1 MGLTLILGNSMKS
14 NRDVLTERLL
24 KESMNGQS
32 KLFFFVPEQA
42 TLEAQKELS
51 GKHPNHCVMNID
63 ILSFRRLTHRLMDEL
78 GDRIPE
84 VLDDIG
90 KSMLLKRVLTEHRN
104 ELRLYGNKVNKP
116 GFIEEMKSL
125 ISEFARCEV
134 SAEQLSDISGKADD
148 LLLADKLSEMSRIYG
163 WFREACGNSRITE
176 ETIYSAMCPLVRE
189 SESLTDSTLY
199 FDGYTGFTPTQ
210 YALLKELMSVCRD
223 VVISIKMDPDMYENE
238 SKTGCFRIS
247 TETVQRFRELAMLTG
262 HTVNPPI
269 FVTQQEKNQDDA
281 IRYLSESLFR
291 AGSRVYKGDSADA
304 IELYCGT
311 TVHEEV
317 RRVVGRISDLVRNR
331 NAQYHDIGILCGNVQ
346 EYTEELRAALT
357 QAKIPFFVDY
367 KSDVLQNCL
376 VDYIRSLIMTVES
389 DMKTD
394 WVMRFLR
401 NRLNGFDEP
410 TLNYLENYLLARGVR
425 GKGRWKKGLTGD
437 YDGKRM
443 IASEAV
449 EQFGQSVLEM
459 LEPVWSCLAD
469 GKTTVAQKTEAIY
482 GFLYEREVFRHLTEL
497 SEELKEEPVPWNLR
511 RVKEHEAIYKAI
523 MDLLNTVHSLLGDQP
538 ISAMEYL
545 NLLDAGFAELKVGTI
560 PPETDCILIGD
571 MKRSRLAGVRHL
583 FFLGMNDGA
592 VPARNHCNE
601 LLNVREREILKE
613 EYRIALSETEKEA
626 LDTDEF
632 YLLMALEKPTESLT
646 LSWKKRSEDG
656 KETAESYVIR
666 RIQRLFPMLTIH
678 TDRSDRKTF
687 FETIA
692 IDGGREDLLE
702 QYRQLSDPNG
712 KKELLALYRW
722 FTEETDGASET
733 FDKTVLKNGENGI
746 VRDFSMSAE
755 LAQELCGKGEIYST
769 SRLQTYANCP
779 FYHFMQY
786 TLATEPRK
794 TYEPTTLDV
803 GNVYHEV
810 LDYIGKTMVEKEQNG
825 ESVTEESVNEIIR
838 DGMERIRENKRY
850 ETFMDTARNRYRLQK
865 LEEDLR
871 FFAPILLEQYHSGDY
886 HVKGTECRFEQEI
899 DGNRFVGKVDRIDV
913 CETED
918 GTLMKVI
925 DYKSGNHEW
934 KPEDVLSGRDIQ
946 LPAYLAI
953 LRREANQNGI
963 SSVPAAMLFN
973 TITDSIKKNDKTTS
987 EADLTELM
995 KPNGL
1000 LVCENGGTIEIPDDN
1015 PDSITNTSPDDDGK
1029 DETELPHVTDK
1040 YLGHLDHAFN
1050 SINAGYKSA
1059 VLDAGTD
1066 KNGTIICKSATS
1078 EESMNALLD
1087 YTEELI
1093 QTEIRDIVHGD
1104 IAAIPYQDG
1113 KKTGC
1118 EYCNFAGV
1126 CRKDSRTRLKTRN
1139 ILGFGEA
1146 EQEDE

>member
-1 MGLTLILGNSMKS
+1 MGLTFILGNSMKN

-32 KLFFFVPEQA
+32 KLYFFVPEQA

-51 GKHPNHCVMNID
+51 GKHPAHCVMNID

-134 SAEQLSDISGKADD
+134 SAEQLSDISGKSDD
-148 LLLADKLSEMSRIYG
+148 MLLADKLSEMSKIYG
-163 WFREACGNSRITE
+163 WFHEACGNSRITE
-176 ETIYSAMCPLVRE
+176 ESVYSAMCPLVRE
-189 SESLTDSTLY
+189 SKALTDSTLY

-223 VVISIKMDPDMYENE
+223 VVISIKTDPDMYEKE
-238 SKTGCFRIS
+238 SKAGCFRIS
-247 TETVQRFRELAMLTG
+247 TDTMQRFRELAMLTG
-262 HTVNPPI
+262 HTVHSPI
-269 FVTQQEKNQDDA
+269 FVTQQENAQNDA

-291 AGSRVYKGDSADA
+291 KGSRVYEGNCADA
-304 IELYCGT
+304 IRLYCGT

-317 RRVVGRISDLVRNR
+317 RWVVGRISDLVRNR
-331 NAQYHDIGILCGNVQ
+331 NVQYREIGILCGNVQ

-357 QAKIPFFVDY
+357 QAQIPFFVDY

-389 DMKTD
+389 DMKTE

-401 NRLNGFDEP
+401 NRLNGFDDA

-425 GKGRWKKGLTGD
+425 GRGRWKKGLTGD
-437 YDGKRM
+437 YDGKRVV
-443 IASEAV
+443 ASENV
-449 EQFGQSVLEM
+449 ETFGQSVLDM

-469 GKTTVAQKTEAIY
+469 GKSTVAQKTEALY
-482 GFLYEREVFRHLTEL
+482 GFLNEHEIYQRLMEL
-497 SEELKEEPVPWNLR
+497 AEELKEESIPWNLR

-523 MDLLNTVHSLLGDQP
+523 AELLNTVHSLLGDQP
-538 ISAMEYL
+538 ISAKDYL

-583 FFLGMNDGA
+583 FFLGMNDGT
-592 VPARNHCNE
+592 VPAGNHCNE

-613 EYRIALSETEKEA
+613 EYRIILSETEKEA

-632 YLLMALEKPTESLT
+632 YLLMALEKPSESLT
-646 LSWKKRSEDG
+646 LSWKKLGEDG

-678 TDRSDRKTF
+678 TERSDRKTF

-692 IDGGREDLLE
+692 IDGGRENLLE
-702 QYRQLSDPNG
+702 QYHQLSDPNE

-722 FTEETDGASET
+722 FTEDRDSNSEMI
-733 FDKTVLKNGENGI
+733 DRNLLKNGENGI
-746 VRDFSMSAE
+746 VREFSLSPE
-755 LAQELCGKGEIYST
+755 LAGELCGNGEIYST

-803 GNVYHEV
+803 GNVYHEI
-810 LDYIGKTMVEKEQNG
+810 LDYIGKTMVEKERNG
-825 ESVTEESVNEIIR
+825 EAVSEATVNGIIC
-838 DGMERIRENKRY
+838 DGMARIRENKRY
-850 ETFMDTARNRYRLQK
+850 ETFTDTARNRYRLQK

-871 FFAPILLEQYHSGDY
+871 FFAPILLEQYRSGDY
-886 HVKGTECRFEQEI
+886 HVKATECRFEQEI
-899 DGNRFVGKVDRIDV
+899 EGNRFVGKVDRIDV

-918 GTLMKVI
+918 ETLIKVI

-934 KPEDVLSGRDIQ
+934 KQEDVLSGRDIQ

-953 LRREANQNGI
+953 LRKEANQNGI
-963 SSVPAAMLFN
+963 PTVPAAMLFN

-1000 LVCENGGTIEIPDDN
+1000 LVCEQDGDD
-1015 PDSITNTSPDDDGK
+1015 TTA
-1029 DETELPHVTDK
+1029 LPHVTDK

-1050 SINAGYKSA
+1050 SVNAGYKSA
-1059 VLDAGTD
+1059 VLDARTD
-1066 KNGTIICKSATS
+1066 KDGNIICNSSAS
-1078 EESMNALLD
+1078 EEAMNVLLD

-1093 QTEIRDIVHGD
+1093 QTEIRDIVHGN

-1113 KKTGC
+1113 KKSGC

-1126 CRKDSRTRLKTRN
+1126 CRKDSRTRMMTRN
-1139 ILGFGEA
+1139 VHGFEET
-1146 EQEDE
+1146 EQEEE